1 MKTCT
6 RRVGKHVQHIKFG
19 LVTRIARCIGAFS
32 GPFCLP
38 FLIYFVVVVLH
49 IVKEVLNTREISEC
63 AARFTIFAAMS
74 SKEQKFTTSRVR
86 SSYLSVVISM
96 TLVLFVVGVLGHLV
110 LSAKDLGK
118 AVRENFTFTLV
129 LDESV
134 PEEELR
140 TLLKSQQLAN
150 YSKNATLITKEDAA
164 LQLQEDLG
172 EDFVDFLGY
181 NPLSNTIDINLN
193 ADFVASGDLE
203 TLKASLLE
211 DDYIKDVL
219 YDPDLIGLVNQNIE
233 KITIL
238 LIAASVVLLIVAL
251 ALINSSIR
259 LTIYSKRFLLKTM
272 QLVGATS
279 AFIRRPYVLT
289 SILLG
294 LVSAVL
300 SLLLLYG
307 LGVALESY
315 FPAISALFSVQTTTF
330 VLAAVVALS
339 ILVPGVSTAV
349 AIRRYLK
356 LRTNEL
362 YY

>member
-1 MKTCT
+1 
-6 RRVGKHVQHIKFG
+6 
-19 LVTRIARCIGAFS
+19 
-32 GPFCLP
+32 
-38 FLIYFVVVVLH
+38 
-49 IVKEVLNTREISEC
+49 VLNTREISEC

>member
-1 MKTCT
+1 
-6 RRVGKHVQHIKFG
+6 
-19 LVTRIARCIGAFS
+19 
-32 GPFCLP
+32 
-38 FLIYFVVVVLH
+38 
-49 IVKEVLNTREISEC
+49 VLNTREISEC

-307 LGVALESY
+307 LEVALESY

>member
-1 MKTCT
+1 
-6 RRVGKHVQHIKFG
+6 
-19 LVTRIARCIGAFS
+19 
-32 GPFCLP
+32 
-38 FLIYFVVVVLH
+38 
-49 IVKEVLNTREISEC
+49 
-63 AARFTIFAAMS
+63 MS

>member
-1 MKTCT
+1 
-6 RRVGKHVQHIKFG
+6 
-19 LVTRIARCIGAFS
+19 
-32 GPFCLP
+32 
-38 FLIYFVVVVLH
+38 
-49 IVKEVLNTREISEC
+49 VLNTREISEC

-150 YSKNATLITKEDAA
+150 YSKNATLISKEDAA

>member
-1 MKTCT
+1 M
-6 RRVGKHVQHIKFG
+6 
-19 LVTRIARCIGAFS
+19 
-32 GPFCLP
+32 
-38 FLIYFVVVVLH
+38 
-49 IVKEVLNTREISEC
+49 LNTREISEC

-140 TLLKSQQLAN
+140 TLLKSQQLAS

>member
-1 MKTCT
+1 M
-6 RRVGKHVQHIKFG
+6 
-19 LVTRIARCIGAFS
+19 
-32 GPFCLP
+32 
-38 FLIYFVVVVLH
+38 
-49 IVKEVLNTREISEC
+49 LNTREISEC

-134 PEEELR
+134 PEEELK
-140 TLLKSQQLAN
+140 TLLKAQQLAN
-150 YSKNATLITKEDAA
+150 YSKSATLITKEDAA
-164 LQLQEDLG
+164 LQLQADLG
-172 EDFVDFLGY
+172 EDFVSFLGY

-193 ADFVASGDLE
+193 ADFVATGDLE
-203 TLKASLLE
+203 ALKATLLE
-211 DDYIKDVL
+211 DDYIDDVL

-233 KITIL
+233 KITL
-238 LIAASVVLLIVAL
+238 LLVGASVVLLIVAL

-279 AFIRRPYVLT
+279 SFIRRPYVWT
-289 SILLG
+289 SIALG

-300 SLLLLYG
+300 SILLLYG
-307 LGVALESY
+307 LGLGLESY
-315 FPAISALFSVQTTTF
+315 FPSVSALFSMQTTTF

-339 ILVPGVSTAV
+339 ILVPGVSTAF

>member
-1 MKTCT
+1 
-6 RRVGKHVQHIKFG
+6 
-19 LVTRIARCIGAFS
+19 
-32 GPFCLP
+32 
-38 FLIYFVVVVLH
+38 
-49 IVKEVLNTREISEC
+49 LNTREISEC

-129 LDESV
+129 LGENV
-134 PEEELR
+134 PEEELK
-140 TLLKSQQLAN
+140 TLLKAQQLAN
-150 YSKNATLITKEDAA
+150 YSKSASLITKEDAA

-193 ADFVASGDLE
+193 ADFVATGDLE
-203 TLKASLLE
+203 KLKSSLLE
-211 DDYIKDVL
+211 DDYIDDVL
-219 YDPDLIGLVNQNIE
+219 YDPDLIGLVNENIE
-233 KITIL
+233 KITL
-238 LIAASVVLLIVAL
+238 LLVGASIVLLIVAL

-279 AFIRRPYVLT
+279 SFIRRPYIWT
-289 SILLG
+289 SIALG
-294 LVSAVL
+294 LISAVL
-300 SLLLLYG
+300 STLLLYG
-307 LGVALESY
+307 LGVGMESY
-315 FPAISALFSVQTTTF
+315 FPSISALFSMQTTTF
-330 VLAAVVALS
+330 VLAAVVVLS
-339 ILVPGVSTAV
+339 ILVPGVSTAF

>member
-1 MKTCT
+1 M
-6 RRVGKHVQHIKFG
+6 
-19 LVTRIARCIGAFS
+19 
-32 GPFCLP
+32 
-38 FLIYFVVVVLH
+38 
-49 IVKEVLNTREISEC
+49 LNTREISEC

-129 LDESV
+129 LGENV
-134 PEEELR
+134 PEEELK
-140 TLLKSQQLAN
+140 TLLKAQQLAN
-150 YSKNATLITKEDAA
+150 YSKSASLITKEDAA

-193 ADFVASGDLE
+193 ADFVATGDLE
-203 TLKASLLE
+203 KLKSSLLE
-211 DDYIKDVL
+211 DDYIDDVL
-219 YDPDLIGLVNQNIE
+219 YDPDLIGLVNENIE
-233 KITIL
+233 KITL
-238 LIAASVVLLIVAL
+238 LLVGASIVLLIVAL

-279 AFIRRPYVLT
+279 SFIRRPYIWT
-289 SILLG
+289 SIALG
-294 LVSAVL
+294 LISAVL
-300 SLLLLYG
+300 STLLLYG
-307 LGVALESY
+307 LGVGMESY
-315 FPAISALFSVQTTTF
+315 FPSISALFSMQTTTF
-330 VLAAVVALS
+330 VLAAVVVLS
-339 ILVPGVSTAV
+339 ILVPGVSTAF

>member
-1 MKTCT
+1 M
-6 RRVGKHVQHIKFG
+6 
-19 LVTRIARCIGAFS
+19 
-32 GPFCLP
+32 
-38 FLIYFVVVVLH
+38 
-49 IVKEVLNTREISEC
+49 LNTREISEC

-129 LDESV
+129 LDENV
-134 PEEELR
+134 PEEELK
-140 TLLKSQQLAN
+140 TLLKAQQLAN
-150 YSKNATLITKEDAA
+150 YSKSATLITKEDAA
-164 LQLQEDLG
+164 IQLQEDLG

-193 ADFVASGDLE
+193 ADFVATGDLE
-203 TLKASLLE
+203 ELKSSLLE
-211 DDYIKDVL
+211 DDYIDDVL
-219 YDPDLIGLVNQNIE
+219 YDPDLIGLVNENIE
-233 KITIL
+233 KITL
-238 LIAASVVLLIVAL
+238 LLVGASIVLLIVAL

-279 AFIRRPYVLT
+279 SFIRRPYIWT
-289 SILLG
+289 SIALG
-294 LVSAVL
+294 LISAVL
-300 SLLLLYG
+300 STLLLYG
-307 LGVALESY
+307 LGVGMESY
-315 FPAISALFSVQTTTF
+315 FPSISALFSMQTTTF
-330 VLAAVVALS
+330 VLAAVVVLS
-339 ILVPGVSTAV
+339 ILVPGVSTAF

>member
-1 MKTCT
+1 
-6 RRVGKHVQHIKFG
+6 
-19 LVTRIARCIGAFS
+19 
-32 GPFCLP
+32 
-38 FLIYFVVVVLH
+38 
-49 IVKEVLNTREISEC
+49 
-63 AARFTIFAAMS
+63 MS

-129 LDESV
+129 LGENV
-134 PEEELR
+134 PEEELK
-140 TLLKSQQLAN
+140 TLLKAQQLAN
-150 YSKNATLITKEDAA
+150 YSKSATLITKEDAA

-193 ADFVASGDLE
+193 ADFVATGDLE
-203 TLKASLLE
+203 ELKSSLLE
-211 DDYIKDVL
+211 DDYIDDVL
-219 YDPDLIGLVNQNIE
+219 YDPDLIGLVNENIE
-233 KITIL
+233 KITL
-238 LIAASVVLLIVAL
+238 LLVGASIVLLIVAL

-279 AFIRRPYVLT
+279 SFIRRPYIWT
-289 SILLG
+289 SIALG
-294 LVSAVL
+294 LISAVL
-300 SLLLLYG
+300 STLLLYG
-307 LGVALESY
+307 LGVGMESY
-315 FPAISALFSVQTTTF
+315 FPSISALFSMQTTTF
-330 VLAAVVALS
+330 VLAAVVVLS
-339 ILVPGVSTAV
+339 ILVPGVSTAF

-362 YY
+362 YYWLWKPKTLSFLTVANI

>member
-1 MKTCT
+1 
-6 RRVGKHVQHIKFG
+6 
-19 LVTRIARCIGAFS
+19 
-32 GPFCLP
+32 
-38 FLIYFVVVVLH
+38 
-49 IVKEVLNTREISEC
+49 VLNTREISEC
-63 AARFTIFAAMS
+63 AARFTIFAAMI

>member
-1 MKTCT
+1 
-6 RRVGKHVQHIKFG
+6 
-19 LVTRIARCIGAFS
+19 
-32 GPFCLP
+32 
-38 FLIYFVVVVLH
+38 
-49 IVKEVLNTREISEC
+49 
-63 AARFTIFAAMS
+63 
-74 SKEQKFTTSRVR
+74 
-86 SSYLSVVISM
+86 M

-134 PEEELR
+134 PEEELK
-140 TLLKSQQLAN
+140 TLLKSQQLAS

-294 LVSAVL
+294 LISAVL